1 MDGKHDD
8 FDISCGTRDFTRRL
22 KTANARILMSISTTS
37 TAFARHHLT
46 ASSPH
51 DASPTTFI
59 PFISSRMR
67 RIPARTSSWSSTSRT
82 LIKGISP
89 EIGITLLIV
98 SHSYISG
105 FYCNFETLKMVGIR
119 FFSRFCQFD
128 CPQLWSRPSPTASDR
143 FTVSPAMKC
152 DKN

>member
-8 FDISCGTRDFTRRL
+8 FDISSVERAILRVASRPPMPG
-22 KTANARILMSISTTS
+22 ILMSISTTS
-37 TAFARHHLT
+37 TAFVRHHLT

-128 CPQLWSRPSPTASDR
+128 CPQLWSRPSPTAYR
-143 FTVSPAMKC
+143 IVSQ
-152 DKN
+152 

>member
-8 FDISCGTRDFTRRL
+8 FDIAVERAILRVASRPPMPG
-22 KTANARILMSISTTS
+22 ILMSISTTS

-119 FFSRFCQFD
+119 FSLVFVNSIVHSYGHARHQRLTGSFHSK
-128 CPQLWSRPSPTASDR
+128 P
-143 FTVSPAMKC
+143 C
-152 DKN
+152 DEM

>member
-1 MDGKHDD
+1 MDRKHDD
-8 FDISCGTRDFTRRL
+8 FDISCGTRDFARRL
-22 KTANARILMSISTTS
+22 KTANAGILMSISTTS
-37 TAFARHHLT
+37 TEFVRHHLT

-128 CPQLWSRPSPTASDR
+128 CPQLWSRPSPTAYR
-143 FTVSPAMKC
+143 IVSQ
-152 DKN
+152 